1 MEFNYFIDS
10 WNRIT
15 THQIVHLLNNI
26 TVFHRICKYT
36 CVLNESMVN
45 KIKMTP
51 SCFAPDNIQVLK
63 AVKPEQQMASN
74 ADGPLLTSALLTLVD
89 AYICSH

>member
-1 MEFNYFIDS
+1 MIEFNYFIDS

-36 CVLNESMVN
+36 CVLNESVVN
-45 KIKMTP
+45 KTKITP
-51 SCFAPDNIQVLK
+51 SCYSSDNIQVLK
-63 AVKPEQQMASN
+63 AVKLEQQMESN
-74 ADGPLLTSALLTLVD
+74 AFGLLLINA
-89 AYICSH
+89 C